1 MSLLQYLRVPLALML
16 AATICGCGADSE
28 QPLED
33 REIIEIPAVGAAKDG
48 SRITAE
54 QVTDQ
59 EVEDVNT
66 FEEID
71 VADSPSEIPTEQVNG
86 QSAQN
91 QPSEEIAPPEVLIPI
106 ETTPI
111 EAAPTDAA
119 PIEVTPSAT
128 SQELYSDA
136 LVYLSLDDSETRST
150 ATDSSGNS
158 NNGVIAGAVYATDSA
173 DGSQFSLDFDG
184 VDDGVSLGTLD
195 VSGSGVT
202 LAAWVNAETF
212 PGTARDPRII
222 SKASGTSEDDH
233 VYMLGTI
240 RRGNDTTLRGRL
252 RVNGVTHTLIADEGS
267 SLVTNTWYHA
277 ALVHDGSQMK
287 LYLNGEEVGGQSLV
301 GDIDQDNT
309 VEVAIG
315 KNPDGSR
322 YWDGLIDK
330 VLIMERPLSA
340 IEFARIVEDVIA
352 INPDGVID
360 VADSQPEM
368 PTGQESGQPTQN
380 PPPEEIAAPEILTPT
395 QSTPLAPNLGALNSE
410 NSLAF
415 PGALGWA
422 ADTTIGGR
430 GGRVVIV
437 DTLSNVVDPQD
448 GVTSFREAMTEINE
462 PRIIVFS
469 VAGLIDY
476 RSGPAIPNSLMVA
489 NSSDSNVTVAC
500 QSAPPPGITLMGD
513 GIRFAGDI
521 NNVILRHC
529 RFRSSDPVNT
539 GSADN
544 SSCIRVMGTS
554 PNAQGEVQHN
564 FILDHVSCMWAA
576 DDPISFT
583 VPLSAAESGGSIKNV
598 TISNSIVSEGD
609 ADSLHSE
616 SGVLPNRYMH
626 AMGPGCS
633 SASSTIGINR
643 CSIVRNFMAHNARR
657 NPKMWFVDEGE
668 IINNIIYNPN
678 EVGISAFGRFGYIDA
693 LIKNNLIQLGPT
705 SKNIVKEKAIDLRRT
720 NSRLTIQGNYL
731 GEYGSNTV
739 SLYDNPIDAEFSKP
753 STTQQVTPDLDILD
767 ISRKGSNHLRCIGA
781 SRPRRDSHDRRVVN
795 EFHEQAGQ
803 GGIIQHHERDFSEYL
818 NGPIEQN
825 WTDSDRDGMPDT
837 WESKMDVDDPR
848 RYDLSADY
856 TNIEVYLNRL
866 AACPS
871 VTIDAESVSL
881 PAGTREIDIPFRTTW
896 ETWPDGQSF
905 EVCVDTTCQIFSDPT
920 NSGNVRALLPG
931 DGEYKLKMTP
941 VHSDGVREPIYGTI
955 QLKVGQ

>member
-1 MSLLQYLRVPLALML
+1 MSLLQIFRVPLAIMV
-16 AATICGCGADSE
+16 AATFYGCSGDSE
-28 QPLED
+28 QPLKGKGFV
-33 REIIEIPAVGAAKDG
+33 EIPAIGAA
-48 SRITAE
+48 
-54 QVTDQ
+54 TDRS
-59 EVEDVNT
+59 N
-66 FEEID
+66 EEID
-71 VADSPSEIPTEQVNG
+71 VAESQSTIPTEQVNE
-86 QSAQN
+86 QPAQN
-91 QPSEEIAPPEVLIPI
+91 QPSEEISAQEIVAPVQTTEL
-106 ETTPI
+106 ESTPI
-111 EAAPTDAA
+111 ESTQLVPT
-119 PIEVTPSAT
+119 PLQEVFT
-128 SQELYSDA
+128 DV
-136 LVYLSLDDSETRST
+136 LVHLSLEHKESRST

-158 NNGVIAGAVYATDSA
+158 NNGVITGAIYTADSA
-173 DGSQFSLDFDG
+173 DGSLFSLDFDG

-195 VSGSGVT
+195 VSGTGLT

-212 PGTARDPRII
+212 PGTAQDPRII
-222 SKASGTSEDDH
+222 SKASGTAEDDH
-233 VYMLGTI
+233 VFMLGTI
-240 RRGNDTTLRGRL
+240 KQGNETTLRGRL
-252 RVNGVTHTLIADEGS
+252 RVNGVTHTLIADEGV
-267 SLVTNTWYHA
+267 SLVTGTWYHA

-287 LYLNGEEVGGQSLV
+287 LYLNGEEVGGKSIA
-301 GDIDQDNT
+301 GSIDQDNT

-322 YWDGLIDK
+322 NWDGLIDE
-330 VLIMERPLSA
+330 VLIIERSLSA
-340 IEFARIVEDVIA
+340 VELAGIVEDVIT
-352 INPDGVID
+352 INPIEEIE
-360 VADSQPEM
+360 VADSQPEI
-368 PTGQESGQPTQN
+368 PNGQEQPSQN
-380 PPPEEIAAPEILTPT
+380 QLSEEISTPEILTPI
-395 QSTPLAPNLGALNSE
+395 QSTQLAPIVGALNSE
-410 NSLAF
+410 NNLAF

-476 RSGPAIPNSLMVA
+476 KSGPAIPDSLMIVDDL
-489 NSSDSNVTVAC
+489 DSNVTVAC
-500 QSAPPPGITLMGD
+500 QSAPPPGITLTGD
-513 GIRFAGDI
+513 GIRFIKDV

-529 RFRSSDPVNT
+529 RFRNSDPVNT

-544 SSCIRVMGTS
+544 SSCIRAIGSS

-583 VPLSAAESGGSIKNV
+583 VPLSAAESGGSIKNI

-616 SGVLPNRYMH
+616 SGQLPNRFMH

-633 SASSTIGINR
+633 SASSTIGLNR
-643 CSIVRNFMAHNARR
+643 CSIVNNFMAHNARR
-657 NPKMWFVDEGE
+657 NPKMWFVEEGE

-678 EVGISAFGRFGYIDA
+678 EVGISAFNRFGHIDA

-705 SKNIVKEKAIDLRRT
+705 SKSSVKEKAIDLRRT

-731 GEYGSNTV
+731 GEYGSSTV
-739 SLYDNPIDAEFSKP
+739 SPHDNPVYAEFSKP

-767 ISRKGSNHLRCIGA
+767 ISREGSNHLRCIGA
-781 SRPRRDSHDRRVVN
+781 SRPRRDSHDQRVIN
-795 EFHEQAGQ
+795 EFHDQSGQ
-803 GGIIQHHERDFSEYL
+803 GGIMQQHERDFREYL

-837 WESKMDVDDPR
+837 WEAKMNVDEPN
-848 RYDLSADY
+848 RYDLSEDY

-871 VTIDAESVSL
+871 VTFDAESVSL
-881 PAGTREIDIPFRTTW
+881 PAGTREIDIPFHTTW

-905 EVCVDTTCQIFSDPT
+905 EVCVDNTCRIFSDPT
-920 NSGNVRALLPG
+920 NSGNVRALVPG
-931 DGEYKLKMTP
+931 DGEYQLRLTP
-941 VHSDGVREPIYGTI
+941 VHSDGVRERIYGAI
-955 QLKVGQ
+955 QLNVGQ